1 VGELKALGAKIDVF
15 PHRRGIQ
22 VNGPSA
28 LRGNIVTIPD
38 IRAGAAMVIAGLC
51 ARGTTQLMGIEHLDR
66 GYEDMAGK
74 LAGLGAR
81 VSEPVVQS

>member
-1 VGELKALGAKIDVF
+1 M
-15 PHRRGIQ
+15 
-22 VNGPSA
+22 NGPAA

-74 LAGLGAR
+74 LAALGAR
-81 VSEPVVQS
+81 VSEPAVKS

>member
-1 VGELKALGAKIDVF
+1 MGARIEVF
-15 PHRRGIQ
+15 THRRGIQ
-22 VNGPSA
+22 VSGPTA

-38 IRAGAAMVIAGLC
+38 IRAGAAIVIAGLC
-51 ARGTTQLMGIEHLDR
+51 ARGTSQIMGIEHLDR

-81 VSEPVVQS
+81 VSEPVVHS